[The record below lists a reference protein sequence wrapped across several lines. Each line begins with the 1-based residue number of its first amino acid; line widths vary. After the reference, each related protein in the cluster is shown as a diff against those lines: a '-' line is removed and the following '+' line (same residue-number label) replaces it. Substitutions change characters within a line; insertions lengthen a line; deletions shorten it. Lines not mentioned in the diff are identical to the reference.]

1 MPVALRHLV
10 KSGIIDKVLA
20 DKVIQAARFMRTV
33 EAIIRLNEE
42 KVLKKD
48 SGLVEPIAEFF
59 GFSAPEDLPREID
72 RFRSNVLAA
81 ADKIY
86 S

>member
-1 MPVALRHLV
+1 MPAALRHLV
-10 KSGIIDKVLA
+10 KSGIIDKVIA

-48 SGLVEPIAEFF
+48 SDLVEPIAEFL
-59 GFSAPEDLPREID
+59 GFSTPEDLPREIN
-72 RFRSNVLAA
+72 RFRSSVLAA